1 MKKLFNSKLL
11 MLAFLLVGFGCN
23 DLDEEVFSEL
33 TSEEF
38 FANINQSVIDASV
51 GSAYGS
57 IVGTWGGHNSL
68 YSLMEVSTDELCI
81 GHKGADW
88 LDGGQ
93 WLRVHR
99 HETSSEEQSV
109 NNGWAYC
116 YSAIA
121 NINGLIN
128 QFNGS
133 PEITGE
139 LRALRAVIYMWLLDA
154 YGNVPIVIETT
165 SDPNPPTASRTEV
178 FNFVESE
185 LTETLSSLSA
195 EIGDRTRVNQWTSH
209 AALSRLYL
217 NAEVWSGTARYADAV
232 ASADA
237 VINSGLYSLESNFFS
252 AFATNNDNSV
262 EHIFALPYDPI
273 TGQGFNLPQMTL
285 HYASQQTFDLTDQ
298 PWNGYQ
304 ALEEFYNSFEEGDD
318 RIGSFLV
325 GPQFSSA
332 GEQLIDDQAQDPDGP
347 PLNFTP
353 EINEL
358 EPNSFRQSGA
368 RVGKWEYASGSGP
381 NLANNFALYRYAE
394 VLFNKAEAQF
404 RSGNTAG
411 ALDIVN
417 QIRARANAPALAALT
432 ETDLYDD
439 RGREFFAEGLRRMDM
454 IRFGRY
460 NETWWE
466 KTVTDPTRNLF
477 PIPKPQLDVNP
488 NLVQNPGYSN

>member
-1 MKKLFNSKLL
+1 MNKLLNSKLL
-11 MLAFLLVGFGCN
+11 VLAFLLVGFACN
-23 DLDEEVFSEL
+23 DLDEEVFSDL
-33 TSEEF
+33 TEEEF
-38 FANINQSVIDASV
+38 FGNINQSVVDATV
-51 GSAYGS
+51 GSAYSS

-99 HETSSEEQSV
+99 HETTPEEQSV

-121 NINGLIN
+121 NINNIMN
-128 QFNGS
+128 QFSGS
-133 PEITGE
+133 PEITNE
-139 LRALRAVIYMWLLDA
+139 LRGLRAVIYMWLLDA
-154 YGNVPIVIETT
+154 YGNIPIVIETT
-165 SDPNPPTASRTEV
+165 TESSPPTASRTEV
-178 FNFVESE
+178 FNFIESE
-185 LTETLSSLSA
+185 LNAVAAELST
-195 EIGDRTRVNQWTSH
+195 EIGDRTRVNQWTAY

-217 NAEVWSGTARYADAV
+217 NAEVWAGSARYADAI
-232 ASADA
+232 SAA
-237 VINSGLYSLESNFFS
+237 NQVINSGLYSLESNFFS
-252 AFATNNDNSV
+252 AFSTNNDNSV
-262 EHIFALPYDPI
+262 EHIFALPYDPV

-304 ALEEFYNSFEEGDD
+304 ALEEFYNSFDADDD

-325 GPQFSSA
+325 GPQLSSS

-358 EPNSFRQSGA
+358 EPNSYRQSGA
-368 RVGKWEYASGSGP
+368 RVGKWEYASGTGP
-381 NLANNFALYRYAE
+381 NLANNFALYRYGE
-394 VLFNKAEAQF
+394 VLMNKAEAQF
-404 RSGNTAG
+404 RSGDVTG

-417 QIRARANAPALAALT
+417 QIRSRANAAALAALT
-432 ETDLYDD
+432 EDDLYDE

-460 NETWWE
+460 NLTWWE
-466 KTVTDPTRNLF
+466 KTVTDPTKSLF
-477 PIPKPQLDVNP
+477 PIPAPQLDVNA
-488 NLVQNPGYSN
+488 NLVQNPGY